1 MENLTSFE
9 KSYLRGLANPIKPLV
24 FIGKG
29 GLTEQVTAAIEETL
43 DAHELIKIRFLEFKE
58 GKKLLTAE
66 IEKICRCE
74 CVGMIGHVALF
85 YRRQSDEKKR
95 RIQLPQAKN
104 KS

>member
-1 MENLTSFE
+1 MEDLTSFQ

-24 FIGKG
+24 FIGKS

-66 IEKICRCE
+66 IEKNCRCE
-74 CVGMIGHVALF
+74 CVGTIGHVALF
-85 YRRQSDEKKR
+85 YRRQPEAKKR
-95 RIQLPQAKN
+95 NIQLPQNKN
-104 KS
+104 AS